1 MVFVL
6 VSRAQL
12 SLFIYFMCGQG
23 YLINIT
29 LPMQYFWT
37 LKRPSILFHTTF
49 FSQNKRALV
58 SLVLCCTDWL
68 SHFLSD
74 RFQHVIIDG
83 CQSGWAPVLSG
94 VRQGSILGAHLFI
107 LFVNNIPDFLSCPTV
122 MFGNYTLVHDSSLPT
137 STSNL
142 VQESFVQV
150 CEWCRLWRLRA
161 NAGQGIL
168 LHAWSYTLANKQ
180 LKRVQQLWRTK
191 INASTR
197 IRFIKLFLIKSGCY
211 EANVNET

>member
-1 MVFVL
+1 MFTTIFLLLLNQVIYSVVANLVFVL

-68 SHFLSD
+68 SDFLSD

-94 VRQGSILGAHLFI
+94 VRHGSILGAHLFI
-107 LFVNNIPDFLSCPTV
+107 LFVNNIPDFLSCPQSC
-122 MFGNYTLVHDSSLPT
+122 L
-137 STSNL
+137 
-142 VQESFVQV
+142 
-150 CEWCRLWRLRA
+150 
-161 NAGQGIL
+161 GII
-168 LHAWSYTLANKQ
+168 HWSIIAVYPLQ
-180 LKRVQQLWRTK
+180 HP
-191 INASTR
+191 I
-197 IRFIKLFLIKSGCY
+197 
-211 EANVNET
+211 

>member
-6 VSRAQL
+6 ASRAQL

-23 YLINIT
+23 YLTNIT
-29 LPMQYFWT
+29 LPMQF
-37 LKRPSILFHTTF
+37 LDFEKAFNSVPHNLLLSKRESFGITGPLLH
-49 FSQNKRALV
+49 
-58 SLVLCCTDWL
+58 WL
-68 SHFLSD
+68 SDFLSD

-94 VRQGSILGAHLFI
+94 VRYGSILGDHLFI
-107 LFVNNIPDFLSCPTV
+107 LFVNNIPDFLSWTTF

-150 CEWCRLWRLRA
+150 CE
-161 NAGQGIL
+161 
-168 LHAWSYTLANKQ
+168 
-180 LKRVQQLWRTK
+180 
-191 INASTR
+191 
-197 IRFIKLFLIKSGCY
+197 
-211 EANVNET
+211 